1 MGKIASVVGEVSS
14 MCGYGRSPR
23 KARLNVVEIVR
34 YPADMVDDVVRSG
47 VVYRHAGGAFASD
60 RLPGLPAI
68 AHAGRTKVPS
78 I

>member
-1 MGKIASVVGEVSS
+1 MRLRTIPA
-14 MCGYGRSPR
+14 R

-47 VVYRHAGGAFASD
+47 VVYRHAGRAFASD
-60 RLPGLPAI
+60 RLPGVPAM